1 MGRHG
6 NHAKVRNNLHLSMT
20 CKYNSVFLIYFV
32 IILNITQTFC
42 NFVAILSDFWIFL
55 QPAMGHVYKRFGLH
69 GVSVVSFDG
78 GDDCLDARSGQTE
91 NRNKQYYNI
100 RQQETWKTRRKR

>member
-1 MGRHG
+1 
-6 NHAKVRNNLHLSMT
+6 
-20 CKYNSVFLIYFV
+20 
-32 IILNITQTFC
+32 
-42 NFVAILSDFWIFL
+42 
-55 QPAMGHVYKRFGLH
+55 MGHVYKRFGLY

-78 GDDCLDARSGQTE
+78 GNDCLDARSRQTE